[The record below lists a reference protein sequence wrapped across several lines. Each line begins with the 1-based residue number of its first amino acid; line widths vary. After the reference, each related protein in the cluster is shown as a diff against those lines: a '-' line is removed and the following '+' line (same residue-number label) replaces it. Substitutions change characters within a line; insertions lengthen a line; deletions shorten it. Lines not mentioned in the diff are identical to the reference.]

1 MADKTRFE
9 LVVCNNYHQ
18 LANEIA
24 KRVLELSR
32 TAIKNHGEF
41 KIALSG
47 GSTPKGLYLRM
58 GETDLRTEF
67 KWQAFHFF
75 WGDERF
81 VPITDIRSNYRMAA
95 ETLLTK
101 CDIPV
106 EHIHPIKTKDI
117 TPEQSANLYEQ
128 DLKSYFNLKKDEFPE
143 FDLILLGLG
152 HDGHTASLFPGNP
165 ALAEKERL
173 AVAVSDPEV
182 EEPRITLTL
191 PVINHAKHIICMVSG
206 AEKAGILN
214 AVIGES
220 ARKDHTLPAQLI
232 QPEKGTLSWYV
243 DKAAMSMLASKIPA
257 K

>member
-1 MADKTRFE
+1 MSDKTRFE

-24 KRVLELSR
+24 KRVLDLSR
-32 TAIKNHGEF
+32 IAIKNHGEF

-58 GETDLRTEF
+58 AETDLRHEF
-67 KWQAFHFF
+67 KWHAFHFF

-106 EHIHPIKTKDI
+106 ENIHPIKTKEI
-117 TPEQSANLYEQ
+117 TPEESAHLYEE
-128 DLKSYFNLKKDEFPE
+128 DLKSYFNLKKGEFPE

-165 ALAEKERL
+165 ALDEKERL

-191 PVINHAKHIICMVSG
+191 PVINRAKHVICMVSG
-206 AEKAGILN
+206 TEKAAILN
-214 AVIGES
+214 TVIGES
-220 ARKDHTLPAQLI
+220 PRKDHALPAQLV

-243 DKAAMSMLASKIPA
+243 DKSAMSMLATKIPA